1 MEDNFHLFVRRMF
14 DDRNFKTVRELKTS
28 LKKKIYARLKFIAV
42 IPGRL
47 ICQMLVGF
55 SGDDFLRTVTN

>member
-1 MEDNFHLFVRRMF
+1 MEDKFHLFVRRMF

-28 LKKKIYARLKFIAV
+28 LKKKIYARFKFIAV
-42 IPGRL
+42 IPRRL

-55 SGDDFLRTVTN
+55 SGDEF

>member
-42 IPGRL
+42 IPCL